1 MISWAAP
8 GGGLLA
14 QGTATTGS
22 VGAISFSA
30 AAQSDTIVSLPL
42 HRAHSFRGAVA
53 SASGAQ
59 LTLEQASFAE
69 DAFNHRFYLLVE
81 SGAGEGRWFPI
92 ADTSGATLTLGLEGD
107 ASPTFFN
114 PGTAV
119 RIIPFWTLDTVF
131 PDGRGVN
138 ASGSLL
144 PASRILLPDTSRAGV
159 RLAPAASFFY
169 YSGTE
174 HGGEGWRRFG
184 TSPTV
189 KFDEQILLPGS
200 SFAVRHES
208 GSGTLFENLGS
219 VPAAAF
225 SARFATLL
233 PDTAQDHAMGLGV
246 PVAFSLSESR
256 LFESGAFA
264 GSAVPDVPV
273 DELLIFDQSAP
284 AKNRAPAGIFYYY
297 TGTQNGGPG
306 WRRKGDP
313 NTLQNLAQVFQPARG
328 FVIRKAATPVP
339 TPSRWTVRPAYLDL
353 P

>member
-92 ADTSGATLTLGLEGD
+92 ADTSGATLTLDLDGD

-159 RLAPAASFFY
+159 RLGTDYPAPVVEFKASRDRALETFRQLRGDAANPAVERPRKS
-169 YSGTE
+169 S
-174 HGGEGWRRFG
+174 
-184 TSPTV
+184 TSP
-189 KFDEQILLPGS
+189 
-200 SFAVRHES
+200 
-208 GSGTLFENLGS
+208 
-219 VPAAAF
+219 
-225 SARFATLL
+225 
-233 PDTAQDHAMGLGV
+233 M
-246 PVAFSLSESR
+246 R
-256 LFESGAFA
+256 L
-264 GSAVPDVPV
+264 
-273 DELLIFDQSAP
+273 
-284 AKNRAPAGIFYYY
+284 
-297 TGTQNGGPG
+297 
-306 WRRKGDP
+306 
-313 NTLQNLAQVFQPARG
+313 
-328 FVIRKAATPVP
+328 RKA
-339 TPSRWTVRPAYLDL
+339 
-353 P
+353 